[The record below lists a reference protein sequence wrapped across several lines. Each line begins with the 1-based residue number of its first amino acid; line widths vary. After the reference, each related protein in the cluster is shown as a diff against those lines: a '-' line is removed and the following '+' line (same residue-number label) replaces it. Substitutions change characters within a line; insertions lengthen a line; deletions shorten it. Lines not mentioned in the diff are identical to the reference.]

1 MAYFGREASV
11 AGNDGDGI
19 SRLTLYSGPDFSGES
34 KTIMESSP
42 SAKSILGDGK
52 KISSMV
58 VQGNPWVFFPD
69 ENMKVCY
76 YMVIIEQ
83 LFYSIHSFR

>member
-19 SRLTLYSGPDFSGES
+19 SRLTLYTGPDFSGES

-42 SAKSILGDGK
+42 SAKSILGEGK
-52 KISSMV
+52 KINSMV

-76 YMVIIEQ
+76 YIDIIEQ
-83 LFYSIHSFR
+83 SSS